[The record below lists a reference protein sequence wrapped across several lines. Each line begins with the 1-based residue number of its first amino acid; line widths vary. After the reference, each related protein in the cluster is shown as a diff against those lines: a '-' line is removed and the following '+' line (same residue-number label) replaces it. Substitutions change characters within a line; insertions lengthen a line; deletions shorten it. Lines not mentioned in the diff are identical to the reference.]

1 MLHKDKFTG
10 EHGVTT
16 IDVVEPLFR
25 DSRSTRI
32 IEPKRP
38 IVDRNVFQI
47 ATLANQDEA
56 DRAFW
61 LTKSARERLLAVEQ
75 IRQVLYAYNPS
86 SQRLQR
92 VVEVVEVVEQ
102 ISR

>member
-1 MLHKDKFTG
+1 METNRL
-10 EHGVTT
+10 
-16 IDVVEPLFR
+16 R
-25 DSRSTRI
+25 
-32 IEPKRP
+32 
-38 IVDRNVFQI
+38 VDRNVFEI

-92 VVEVVEVVEQ
+92 VLEVVE
-102 ISR
+102 RTPR